1 MDANTIAPLAMSSSI
16 YTQLSALSEST
27 RVRLLRLL
35 ELEEL
40 GVGELTRIVQIPQST
55 VSRHLKVLRE
65 DGWISARRVGTASLL
80 RMDIGQLTPAAVA
93 LWRVVRE
100 AVGADFVEDTRR
112 MRSVLALRGAD
123 AAFFERMAG
132 KWDAI
137 RSDLF
142 GDDFLLSTLLSL
154 LPDGLTV
161 ADLGCGT
168 GAALEQLAPVSGHVI
183 GVDSSPAMLA
193 LASQRLSGVD
203 NAEVRQGA
211 LAALPLSDGSVDV
224 ALTMLVLHHVE
235 AIGAVLC
242 EVARVLRPGGRLV
255 VLDLVAHD
263 RADFQRSMGHR
274 HSGFSEQTVAAW
286 CADAGLVLSRYRVLP
301 VSPAALGPGLF
312 VAVVTA

>member
-1 MDANTIAPLAMSSSI
+1 MSSSI
-16 YTQLSALSEST
+16 YNQLSALSEPT

-35 ELEEL
+35 EVEEL
-40 GVGELTRIVQIPQST
+40 GVGELARIVQIPQST
-55 VSRHLKVLRE
+55 VSRHLKVLR
-65 DGWISARRVGTASLL
+65 DGGWISRRSVGTASLL
-80 RMDIGQLTPAAVA
+80 RMDRGQLSEAARKLWGVVGEAVA
-93 LWRVVRE
+93 
-100 AVGADFVEDTRR
+100 ADFEEDARR

-142 GDDFLLSTLLSL
+142 GDDFLLPTLLAL
-154 LPDGLTV
+154 LPGGLTV

-168 GAALEQLAPVSGHVI
+168 GTAMEPLAPVCGRII

-193 LASQRLSGVD
+193 LATQRLTAVD
-203 NAEVRQGA
+203 NAEVRLGS
-211 LAALPLSDGSVDV
+211 LSALPMEDATVDV
-224 ALTMLVLHHVE
+224 ALTMLVLHHVTV
-235 AIGAVLC
+235 IGAVLA

-274 HSGFSEQTVAAW
+274 HPGFSEQTVGAL
-286 CADAGLVLSRYRVLP
+286 CAGAGLTLSRYQPLP
-301 VSPAALGPGLF
+301 ISPAALGPGLF
-312 VAVVTA
+312 VAVITA

>member
-1 MDANTIAPLAMSSSI
+1 MDANTIAPPQMSSSI

-35 ELEEL
+35 EVEEL

-80 RMDIGQLTPAAVA
+80 RMDVGQLAPAAGA

-100 AVGADFVEDTRR
+100 AVESDFAEDARR

-142 GDDFLLSTLLSL
+142 GDDFLLPTLLAL
-154 LPDGLTV
+154 LPEGLTV

-168 GAALEQLAPVSGHVI
+168 GAALEQLAPVCGHLI

-193 LASQRLSGVD
+193 LATQRLAGID
-203 NAEVRQGA
+203 NAEVRQGT
-211 LAALPLSDGSVDV
+211 LSSLPLSEGTIDV

-235 AIGAVLC
+235 AIGAVLS

-274 HSGFSEQTVAAW
+274 HPGFSAQAVAAW
-286 CADAGLVLSRYRVLP
+286 CEEAGLRLSRYRALP

-312 VAVVTA
+312 VAVITA